1 MEATEPPGGAGGPA
15 EPHGGDGAARRE
27 SAGGVTAPPADGVA
41 LLGAGAKPVT
51 VTAAASRPLARAVF
65 AAVGSRVLIF
75 AVAFLAA
82 AVIGIGGLPVGWRF
96 PVRAEVFTGWLGSLF
111 NPWAHWDGV
120 WYIKIATSGYADG
133 DGSTAFFPLFPML
146 LRYVGV
152 VLDGNLLISGIVISL
167 LCYAGSVWLLH
178 RLVKRDFD
186 ESIASRAVIYLA
198 IGPLSFFL
206 QAVYTESLFLLLTL
220 ACFVFAREGRWR
232 LAGVMGL
239 LATLTRSTGVLLLI
253 PMAYYY
259 YERRGWKLR
268 KTDSHVANLLMVV
281 EGLLVWMTY
290 LALAFGKPLAFSS
303 AQSQWERGFG
313 APNYTVTK
321 AITATVWGLRKVIS
335 AEYYRWLWEAP
346 RPGSEY
352 SNLATN
358 FLNLAFFIAAALL
371 LWYGARRLP
380 GAYSWYALAAL
391 AYPLFFPSKYV
402 PLMSYPRFTLTVF
415 PLYVALAL
423 YTRDRP
429 RAHKV
434 VVALGIVALIV
445 FTGKFAIF
453 SWVA

>member
-1 MEATEPPGGAGGPA
+1 MEATELPGDAGGQAAGAGQTGEDRGGGPA
-15 EPHGGDGAARRE
+15 AVDPAAETDARR
-27 SAGGVTAPPADGVA
+27 
-41 LLGAGAKPVT
+41 
-51 VTAAASRPLARAVF
+51 PLRRAV
-65 AAVGSRVLIF
+65 AVAIGSRLLVF
-75 AVAFLAA
+75 AVAFASAA
-82 AVIGIGGLPVGWRF
+82 LIGIGGLPVGWRF
-96 PVRAEVFTGWLGSLF
+96 PVKAEVFTGWLGSLL

-133 DGSTAFFPLFPML
+133 DGSTAFFPLFPTL

-152 VLDGNLLISGIVISL
+152 LLEGNMLLTGVLISL
-167 LCYAGSVWLLH
+167 LCFAGSVWLLW
-178 RLVKRDFD
+178 RLVRQDFD
-186 ESIASRAVIYLA
+186 DELASRAVIYLSL
-198 IGPLSFFL
+198 GPLSFFL
-206 QAVYTESLFLLLTL
+206 QAVYTESLFLLLAL

-259 YERRGWKLR
+259 YGRRGWKLR
-268 KTDSHVANLLMVV
+268 NTDSHVANLLMVV

-303 AQSQWERGFG
+303 AQSQWERGLA

-321 AITATVWGLRKVIS
+321 AVVSTVVGLRNVVS

-352 SNLATN
+352 SNFATN
-358 FLNLAFFIAAALL
+358 LLNLLFFVAAVLL

-380 GAYSWYALAAL
+380 GAYSWFALASL

-434 VVALGIVALIV
+434 VVVLGVLLLVVLTA
-445 FTGKFAIF
+445 KFAVF

>member
-1 MEATEPPGGAGGPA
+1 VEATDLPEAAGDQAGDGEERGGA
-15 EPHGGDGAARRE
+15 
-27 SAGGVTAPPADGVA
+27 
-41 LLGAGAKPVT
+41 
-51 VTAAASRPLARAVF
+51 ASTGRRPLTRAVAV
-65 AAVGSRVLIF
+65 AAGSRVLIA
-75 AVAFLAA
+75 AVAFASAA
-82 AVIGIGGLPVGWRF
+82 LIGIGELPVGWRF
-96 PVRAEVFTGWLGSLF
+96 PLRAEVFTGWLGSLL

-120 WYIKIATSGYADG
+120 WYIKIATSGYADS

-146 LRYVGV
+146 VRYLGV
-152 VLDGNLLISGIVISL
+152 LLDGNLLITGMIISL
-167 LCYAGSVWLLH
+167 LCYAGSVWLLW
-178 RLVKRDFD
+178 RLVRQDFD
-186 ESIASRAVIYLA
+186 EELASRAVIYLA

-206 QAVYTESLFLLLTL
+206 QAVYTESLFLLLSL

-232 LAGVMGL
+232 VAGVMGL

-259 YERRGWKLR
+259 YERRGWQLR
-268 KTDSHVANLLMVV
+268 KTDSHVANLVMVV

-303 AQSQWERGFG
+303 AQSQWERGLG

-321 AITATVWGLRKVIS
+321 AVVSTVEGLRNVVS

-352 SNLATN
+352 SNFATN
-358 FLNLAFFIAAALL
+358 LLNLLFFVGAALL

-380 GAYSWYALAAL
+380 AAYSWFALAAL

-434 VVALGIVALIV
+434 VVALGVLLLVV
-445 FTGKFAIF
+445 FTAKFALF

>member
-1 MEATEPPGGAGGPA
+1 MGAERPAGDAGRPGSDVPAG
-15 EPHGGDGAARRE
+15 RE
-27 SAGGVTAPPADGVA
+27 IGGGVTSPGSDGETA

-51 VTAAASRPLARAVF
+51 LTPAASHPLARALV
-65 AAVGSRVLIF
+65 AVVGSRVLIF

-96 PVRAEVFTGWLGSLF
+96 PLRAEVFSGWLGSLF

-167 LCYAGSVWLLH
+167 LCYAGSVWLLW
-178 RLVKRDFD
+178 RLVKLDFD
-186 ESIASRAVIYLA
+186 ESVASRAVIYLA
-198 IGPLSFFL
+198 VGPLSFFL

-268 KTDSHVANLLMVV
+268 KTDSHVANLLMVI

-290 LALAFGKPLAFSS
+290 LALAFGKPLAFST
-303 AQSQWERGFG
+303 AQSQWERNFG

-321 AITATVWGLRKVIS
+321 AIAATAWGLRKVIS

-358 FLNLAFFIAAALL
+358 VLNLAFLVAAALL

-380 GAYSWYALAAL
+380 AAYSWYALASL

-429 RAHKV
+429 RTHKV
-434 VVALGIVALIV
+434 VVALGLVALVI

>member
-1 MEATEPPGGAGGPA
+1 MEATERPA
-15 EPHGGDGAARRE
+15 GDGAEAP
-27 SAGGVTAPPADGVA
+27 GGSSGATDVA
-41 LLGAGAKPVT
+41 LLGAGAEPVSLT
-51 VTAAASRPLARAVF
+51 TGPSRPLARALV
-65 AAVGSRVLIF
+65 AVIGSRVLIF
-75 AVAFLAA
+75 AVALLAA
-82 AVIGIGGLPVGWRF
+82 AFIGVHGLPVGWRF
-96 PVRAEVFTGWLGSLF
+96 PLRAEVFTGWLGSLF
-111 NPWAHWDGV
+111 NPWGHWDGV

-133 DGSTAFFPLFPML
+133 DGSTAFFPLYPML
-146 LRYVGV
+146 LRYLGV
-152 VLDGNLLISGIVISL
+152 VLHGNLLISGIVISL
-167 LCYAGSVWLLH
+167 LCYAGSVYLLW
-178 RLVKRDFD
+178 RLVRMDFD
-186 ESIASRAVIYLA
+186 EQLASRAVIYLA

-259 YERRGWKLR
+259 YEKRGWKLK
-268 KTDSHVANLLMVV
+268 KTDSHVANMLMVV

-290 LALAFGKPLAFSS
+290 LALAFGKPLSFST
-303 AQSQWERGFG
+303 AQKQWERHFG

-321 AITATVWGLRKVIS
+321 AVVATVWGMRKVIS

-358 FLNLAFFIAAALL
+358 VLNLAFLIAAALL

-380 GAYSWYALAAL
+380 RAYSWYALASL

-423 YTRDRP
+423 YTKDRP
-429 RAHKV
+429 RAHKAV
-434 VVALGIVALIV
+434 VIAGVVTLIV

>member
-1 MEATEPPGGAGGPA
+1 MEATEPARTGGGLPAGGGGEVPA
-15 EPHGGDGAARRE
+15 RDTT
-27 SAGGVTAPPADGVA
+27 GGVTTPPADGVA
-41 LLGAGAKPVT
+41 LLGAGAEPVA
-51 VTAAASRPLARAVF
+51 VTPAASRPLARAVL
-65 AAVGSRVLIF
+65 AAVGTRVLVF
-75 AVAFLAA
+75 AVAFLSAT
-82 AVIGIGGLPVGWRF
+82 VIGIGGLPVGWRF
-96 PVRAEVFTGWLGSLF
+96 PLRAEVFSGWLGSLF

-133 DGSTAFFPLFPML
+133 DGSTAFFPLFPLL

-152 VLDGNLLISGIVISL
+152 VLDGNLLITGIVISL
-167 LCYAGSVWLLH
+167 LCYAGSVWLLY
-178 RLVKRDFD
+178 RLVKLDFD
-186 ESIASRAVIYLA
+186 EALASRAVIYLA
-198 IGPLSFFL
+198 VGPLSFFL

-253 PMAYYY
+253 PMAYFY
-259 YERRGWKLR
+259 YERRGWSFR

-281 EGLLVWMTY
+281 EGLVVWMTY
-290 LALAFGKPLAFSS
+290 LALAFGKPLAFST
-303 AQSQWERGFG
+303 AQSQWERHLG

-321 AITATVWGLRKVIS
+321 AIVATVWGLRKVVS

-358 FLNLAFFIAAALL
+358 VLNLAFFVAAVLL

-434 VVALGIVALIV
+434 VVVAGIAALIV

>member
-1 MEATEPPGGAGGPA
+1 MATAEPPSTPGRTETPDGRVAAGT
-15 EPHGGDGAARRE
+15 EHI
-27 SAGGVTAPPADGVA
+27 A
-41 LLGAGAKPVT
+41 LLGAGARSAPEIGAT
-51 VTAAASRPLARAVF
+51 NRPLSRAL
-65 AAVGSRVLIF
+65 AAVIGSRVLVF
-75 AVAFLAA
+75 AVGFLA
-82 AVIGIGGLPVGWRF
+82 VTYIGVRGLPVGWRF
-96 PVRAEVFTGWLGSLF
+96 PVRAEVFAGWLGSLF
-111 NPWAHWDGV
+111 NPWGHWDGV

-133 DGSTAFFPLFPML
+133 DGSTAFFPLFPMM

-152 VLDGNLLISGIVISL
+152 VLHGNLLITGIVISL
-167 LCYAGSVWLLH
+167 LCYAGSVWLLF
-178 RLVKRDFD
+178 RLVRMDFD
-186 ESIASRAVIYLA
+186 EQLASRAVIYLA

-232 LAGVMGL
+232 LAGIMGL

-268 KTDSHVANLLMVV
+268 KTDSHVANMLMVI

-290 LALAFGKPLAFSS
+290 LALAFGKPMAFSS
-303 AQSQWERGFG
+303 AQAQWERHFG

-321 AITATVWGLRKVIS
+321 AVVATVWGMRKVIS

-358 FLNLAFFIAAALL
+358 VLNLVFLVAAALL

-380 GAYSWYALAAL
+380 GAYSWYALASL

-423 YTRDRP
+423 YTRERP
-429 RAHKV
+429 RAHRV
-434 VVALGIVALIV
+434 VVAVGVALLVV
-445 FTGKFAIF
+445 FTAKFAIF

>member
-1 MEATEPPGGAGGPA
+1 MATTERPAGAGDATEAPGGDSSV
-15 EPHGGDGAARRE
+15 GD
-27 SAGGVTAPPADGVA
+27 VA
-41 LLGAGAKPVT
+41 LLGAGAKPVSLA
-51 VTAAASRPLARAVF
+51 TAPPRPLARAL
-65 AAVGSRVLIF
+65 AAVIGSRVLIF

-82 AVIGIGGLPVGWRF
+82 ASIGVRGLPVGWRF
-96 PVRAEVFTGWLGSLF
+96 PLRAEVFAGWLGSLF
-111 NPWAHWDGV
+111 NPWGHWDGV

-133 DGSTAFFPLFPML
+133 DGSTAFFPLYPML

-152 VLDGNLLISGIVISL
+152 ILHGNLLITGIVISL
-167 LCYAGSVWLLH
+167 LCYAGSVWLLW
-178 RLVKRDFD
+178 RLVRLDFD
-186 ESIASRAVIYLA
+186 EALASRAVIYLA

-259 YERRGWKLR
+259 YEKRGWKLR
-268 KTDSHVANLLMVV
+268 KTDSHVANMLMVV

-290 LALAFGKPLAFSS
+290 LALAFGKPFSFS
-303 AQSQWERGFG
+303 TAQQQWERHFG

-321 AITATVWGLRKVIS
+321 AVAATVWGMRKVIS

-358 FLNLAFFIAAALL
+358 VLNLAFLIAAALL

-380 GAYSWYALAAL
+380 RAYSWYALASL
-391 AYPLFFPSKYV
+391 AYPLFFPSKFV
-402 PLMSYPRFTLTVF
+402 PLMSYPRFTLTIF

-423 YTRDRP
+423 YTKDRP
-429 RAHKV
+429 RAHKTV
-434 VVALGIVALIV
+434 VIVGVVALIV

>member
-1 MEATEPPGGAGGPA
+1 MGATEPAGGAGGPA
-15 EPHGGDGAARRE
+15 EPHGDGAARRE

-41 LLGAGAKPVT
+41 LLGAGAKPVSVT
-51 VTAAASRPLARAVF
+51 TAASHPLARAVF

-96 PVRAEVFTGWLGSLF
+96 PLRAEVFTGWLGSLF

-146 LRYVGV
+146 LRYVGLV
-152 VLDGNLLISGIVISL
+152 FGGNLVITGALISL
-167 LCYAGSVWLLH
+167 ACYAGSCWLLY
-178 RLVKRDFD
+178 RLVRSDFD
-186 ESIASRAVIYLA
+186 DETASRAVIYLA
-198 IGPLSFFL
+198 VTPLSFFF
-206 QAVYTESLFLLLTL
+206 QTVYTESLFLFLSLG
-220 ACFVFAREGRWR
+220 CFVFAREGRWR

-239 LATLTRSTGVLLLI
+239 LATLTRSTGIILLV

-259 YERRGWKLR
+259 YERRQWDWK

-281 EGLLVWMTY
+281 EGILVWMTY
-290 LALAFGKPLAFSS
+290 LALAFGKPLVFST
-303 AQSQWERGFG
+303 AQAVWERGF
-313 APNYTVTK
+313 AFPNYTVTK
-321 AITATVWGLRKVIS
+321 AFVTVFWGIRKMVA
-335 AEYYRWLWEAP
+335 AELYNALWAVP
-346 RPGSEY
+346 RPGAAY
-352 SNLATN
+352 STFATN
-358 FLNLAFFIAAALL
+358 LQNLLFFLAAALL

-380 GAYSWYALAAL
+380 RAYSWYAFALL

-415 PLYVALAL
+415 PLYVALAV

-429 RAHKV
+429 RLHRACM
-434 VVALGIVALIV
+434 LGGIVALI
-445 FTGKFAIF
+445 FLTGKFAIF

>member
-1 MEATEPPGGAGGPA
+1 MAATDRPDAG
-15 EPHGGDGAARRE
+15 D
-27 SAGGVTAPPADGVA
+27 VA
-41 LLGAGAKPVT
+41 LLGSGAEPVA
-51 VTAAASRPLARAVF
+51 VPTATSRPLARALV
-65 AAVGSRVLIF
+65 AVIGSRVLIF
-75 AVAFLAA
+75 AVAFAA
-82 AVIGIGGLPVGWRF
+82 AALIGVSSLPVGWRF
-96 PVRAEVFTGWLGSLF
+96 PLRAEVFSGWLGSLF

-133 DGSTAFFPLFPML
+133 DGSTAFFPLYPML

-152 VLDGNLLISGIVISL
+152 VLNGNLLITGIVISL
-167 LCYAGSVWLLH
+167 LCYAGSVYLLW
-178 RLVKRDFD
+178 RLVRQDFD
-186 ESIASRAVIYLA
+186 EQLASRAVIYLA

-206 QAVYTESLFLLLTL
+206 QAVYTESIFLLLTL

-259 YERRGWKLR
+259 YERRGWKLK

-290 LALAFGKPLAFSS
+290 LALAFGKPLSFST
-303 AQSQWERGFG
+303 AQKQWERHFG

-321 AITATVWGLRKVIS
+321 AVVATVWGMRKVIS

-358 FLNLAFFIAAALL
+358 VLNLAFLAATALL

-380 GAYSWYALAAL
+380 RAYSLYALASL

-434 VVALGIVALIV
+434 VVAVGVVMLIV

>member
-1 MEATEPPGGAGGPA
+1 MEAPDLPPDAGPAAEPGGEAANGEATET
-15 EPHGGDGAARRE
+15 GAA
-27 SAGGVTAPPADGVA
+27 AAP
-41 LLGAGAKPVT
+41 
-51 VTAAASRPLARAVF
+51 AATRPLTRALV
-65 AAVGSRVLIF
+65 AAVGSRILIF
-75 AVAFLAA
+75 LVAFGAA
-82 AVIGIGGLPVGWRF
+82 ALIGIHGLPVGWRF
-96 PVRAEVFTGWLGSLF
+96 PTRAEVFTGWLGSLF

-120 WYIKIATSGYADG
+120 WYIKIATGGYADA

-152 VLDGNLLISGIVISL
+152 LLDGNLLITGIVISL
-167 LCYAGSVWLLH
+167 LCYAGCVWLLY
-178 RLVKRDFD
+178 RLVRSDFD

-206 QAVYTESLFLLLTL
+206 QAVYTESLFLVLSL

-259 YERRGWKLR
+259 YERRGWSFK

-303 AQSQWERGFG
+303 AQDQWERDIG

-321 AITATVWGLRKVIS
+321 GIVETVYGLRKIVS
-335 AEYYRWLWEAP
+335 AEYYSMLWEVP
-346 RPGSEY
+346 RPGSDY
-352 SNLATN
+352 STLGTN
-358 FLNLAFFIAAALL
+358 ILNLLFLVAAALL

-429 RAHKV
+429 RLHRV
-434 VVALGIVALIV
+434 VVAVGVLLLIG
-445 FTGKFAIF
+445 FTAKFAVF

>member
-1 MEATEPPGGAGGPA
+1 MEATELPLDAGDEAGGESQTGERRGSDLAAADPVAGAGGCRLL
-15 EPHGGDGAARRE
+15 RR
-27 SAGGVTAPPADGVA
+27 TI
-41 LLGAGAKPVT
+41 
-51 VTAAASRPLARAVF
+51 AV
-65 AAVGSRVLIF
+65 AVGSRLLIF
-75 AVAFLAA
+75 AVAFASAA
-82 AVIGIGGLPVGWRF
+82 LIGIGGLPVGWRF
-96 PVRAEVFTGWLGSLF
+96 PVEAEVFTGWLGSLL

-146 LRYVGV
+146 LRYVGLL
-152 VLDGNLLISGIVISL
+152 LDGNMLITGMLISL
-167 LCYAGSVWLLH
+167 LCYAGSVWLLW
-178 RLVKRDFD
+178 RLVRQDFD
-186 ESIASRAVIYLA
+186 DGLASRAVIYLA

-206 QAVYTESLFLLLTL
+206 QAVYTESLFLLLSL

-232 LAGVMGL
+232 LAGLMGL

-259 YERRGWKLR
+259 YERRGWRLK

-303 AQSQWERGFG
+303 AQSQWERGLG

-321 AITATVWGLRKVIS
+321 AVVSTVVGLRNVVS

-352 SNLATN
+352 SNFATN
-358 FLNLAFFIAAALL
+358 LLNLLFLVGAALL

-380 GAYSWYALAAL
+380 AAYSWFALASL
-391 AYPLFFPSKYV
+391 AYPLFFPSRYV
-402 PLMSYPRFTLTVF
+402 PLMSYPRFTLAVF

-429 RAHKV
+429 RMHKV
-434 VVALGIVALIV
+434 VVALGVLLLIV
-445 FTGKFAIF
+445 FTAKFAVF

>member
-1 MEATEPPGGAGGPA
+1 MASADLHRSSAAGEDPGGDARTS
-15 EPHGGDGAARRE
+15 GAVDR
-27 SAGGVTAPPADGVA
+27 
-41 LLGAGAKPVT
+41 
-51 VTAAASRPLARAVF
+51 TAAPSTTGTRPLARAL
-65 AAVGSRVLIF
+65 AAVVGSRLLIF

-82 AVIGIGGLPVGWRF
+82 ATIGISSLPVGWRF

-120 WYIKIATSGYADG
+120 WYIKIATSGYADA

-146 LRYVGV
+146 LRYAGV
-152 VLDGNLLISGIVISL
+152 VLNGNLLISGIVISL
-167 LCYAGSVWLLH
+167 LCYAGSVWLLY
-178 RLVKRDFD
+178 RLVRRDFD
-186 ESIASRAVIYLA
+186 EALASRAVIYLA

-206 QAVYTESLFLLLTL
+206 QAVYTESLFLFLTL
-220 ACFVFAREGRWR
+220 ACVVFAREGRWR

-239 LATLTRSTGVLLLI
+239 LATLTRSTGILLLI

-259 YERRGWKLR
+259 YERRGWALK
-268 KTDSHVANLLMVV
+268 KTDSHVANLLMVA

-290 LALAFGKPLAFSS
+290 LALAFGKPLAFST
-303 AQSQWERGFG
+303 AQSQWERHLG

-321 AITATVWGLRKVIS
+321 AVASVVWGLRSVLS
-335 AEYYRWLWEAP
+335 AEYYRFLWETP

-358 FLNLAFFIAAALL
+358 ILNLAFFVAAALL

-380 GAYSWYALAAL
+380 GAYSWYALASL
-391 AYPLFFPSKYV
+391 AYPLFFPSKYIA
-402 PLMSYPRFTLTVF
+402 LMSYPRFTLTVF

-429 RAHKV
+429 RAHRV
-434 VVALGIVALIV
+434 VVVVGIVLLV
-445 FTGKFAIF
+445 LFTAKFAIF

>member
-1 MEATEPPGGAGGPA
+1 MEATELPEGAGGEAGA
-15 EPHGGDGAARRE
+15 EAE
-27 SAGGVTAPPADGVA
+27 SAG
-41 LLGAGAKPVT
+41 
-51 VTAAASRPLARAVF
+51 TAATGRRPLTRAVAV
-65 AAVGSRVLIF
+65 AAGSRVLVF
-75 AVAFLAA
+75 AVAFAA
-82 AVIGIGGLPVGWRF
+82 ASLIGIQGTPVGWRF
-96 PVRAEVFTGWLGSLF
+96 PLHAEVFSGWLGALF

-120 WYIKIATSGYADG
+120 WYIKIATSGYADA

-146 LRYVGV
+146 LRYIG
-152 VLDGNLLISGIVISL
+152 LLLGGNMLVTGLLISL
-167 LCYAGSVWLLH
+167 LCYAGCVWLLF
-178 RLVKRDFD
+178 RLVRKDFD
-186 ESIASRAVIYLA
+186 DELASRAVIYLA

-206 QAVYTESLFLLLTL
+206 QAVYTESLFLFLSL

-232 LAGVMGL
+232 LAGVIGL

-259 YERRGWKLR
+259 YERRGWQLK

-290 LALAFGKPLAFSS
+290 LALAFGKPLAFST
-303 AQSQWERGFG
+303 AQAQWERGFG
-313 APNYTVTK
+313 APNYTVAK
-321 AITATVWGLRKVIS
+321 AVVNTVWGLRTVVT

-352 SNLATN
+352 SNFATN
-358 FLNLAFFIAAALL
+358 LLNLLFFIAAALL

-380 GAYSWYALAAL
+380 RAYSWFALASL

-402 PLMSYPRFTLTVF
+402 ALMSYPRFTLTVF

-423 YTRDRP
+423 YTLDRP
-429 RAHKV
+429 RVHKA
-434 VVALGIVALIV
+434 VVALGVLLLIV
-445 FTGKFAIF
+445 FTAKFAVF